1 MEKLSLVVAMY
12 NEEAMASHFLE
23 VLSATLDEI
32 SDFEKEI
39 IIVNDGSNDKTLEI
53 LRAAQQKYKDLKIVS
68 LSRNFG
74 HEAAIAAGLNIASGD
89 AIIPLDGD
97 LQDPPYLIPL
107 MLEKYR
113 EGYDVVNAK
122 RAKRKGDTLFKKW
135 TASAFYK
142 LIDSLS
148 GKVKVP
154 QNVGHYRLI
163 SRRVLNEVIKLN
175 DYVRVFRVEVPF
187 VGFKTCE
194 ITFERGNRTLGK
206 THYNIKAMTD
216 LAMDAI
222 VSTSIEPLK
231 LITNWTIGFAIVFLF
246 SVVALII
253 TFSVDVS
260 LEYHLIA
267 TPYYVL
273 WLALEIVYLLFV
285 IIMTVLSVM
294 SQYLGRTYLEAQKRP
309 FYIIDKI
316 FENKK

>member
-12 NEEAMASHFLE
+12 NEEAMASYFLE

-39 IIVNDGSNDKTLEI
+39 IIVNDGSSDKTLEI

-187 VGFKTCE
+187 VGFRVK
-194 ITFERGNRTLGK
+194 
-206 THYNIKAMTD
+206 H
-216 LAMDAI
+216 
-222 VSTSIEPLK
+222 
-231 LITNWTIGFAIVFLF
+231 TII
-246 SVVALII
+246 S
-253 TFSVDVS
+253 
-260 LEYHLIA
+260 
-267 TPYYVL
+267 
-273 WLALEIVYLLFV
+273 
-285 IIMTVLSVM
+285 
-294 SQYLGRTYLEAQKRP
+294 KR
-309 FYIIDKI
+309 
-316 FENKK
+316 